1 MADITS
7 SLFPEVGNLF
17 QQRQLTNMQ
26 NAQTGAQGGWQNA
39 LLGSIGSA
47 GAQAGG
53 LLGKGIAGAFGMTS
67 PEEDEIKATKDIADR
82 LTQEGTNLQSYAGM
96 SKLAQELNQQGKYN
110 AANKAM
116 TAANILREKEQSS
129 ALSTAQLGKIVE
141 ENKNNADFKAALTQ
155 LGPNPTSEDIAN
167 VAIRFSSADKAVTVM
182 QGAAEK
188 QAARE
193 QAKTMQ
199 DERLAQTKQIASDK
213 LQSVE
218 EQKQLDREF
227 KTSFANLTASLK
239 SSNNDVQRELINTR
253 IDALKT
259 KMEDQKTTQLREEEK
274 ALVGFDTAMASL
286 DTIAAHP
293 GKGDVVGRIGG
304 ASVLAKI
311 PGTDAAGFVAHL
323 DTVRA
328 QTFLPQIAFLKGMGA
343 LSNEEGKQLRAS
355 VGALSTDMK
364 QTEFDTQVATIK
376 AALQAARDKL
386 VSSSKVLPKLPTAGA
401 AGAETPVPSS
411 APLTIDQRLA
421 KYNKGAK

>member
-53 LLGKGIAGAFGMTS
+53 LLGKGIAGAFGMTT
-67 PEEDEIKATKDIADR
+67 PEEDEIKATKEIADR

-96 SKLAQELNQQGKYN
+96 SRLAQELNQQGKYN

-129 ALSTAQLGKIVE
+129 ALSTAQLGKVVE
-141 ENKNNADFKAALTQ
+141 ENKNNEAFKVALAQ
-155 LGPNPTSEDIAN
+155 LGPDPTSEDIAN
-167 VAIRFSSADKAVTVM
+167 VAIRFSSPDKAVTVM
-182 QGAAEK
+182 QNAAEK

-239 SSNNDVQRELINTR
+239 SSNNDVQRELIKTR
-253 IDALKT
+253 IDALQT
-259 KMEDQKTTQLREEEK
+259 NMEDKKQAQLRQEQG
-274 ALVGFDTAMASL
+274 ALAGFDTAVASL
-286 DTIAAHP
+286 DAIAKHP
-293 GKGDVVGRIGG
+293 GKNDVVGKIGG
-304 ASVLAKI
+304 ASLLSKI
-311 PGTDAAGFVAHL
+311 PGTDAAGFVSQL
-323 DTVRA
+323 DTFKA
-328 QTFLPQIAFLKGMGA
+328 QAFLPQVASLKGMGA
-343 LSNEEGKQLRAS
+343 LSDAEGKKLTDA
-355 VGALSTDMK
+355 VGALNTNMK
-364 QTEFDTQVATIK
+364 QSEFDAQVNKIRAS
-376 AALQAARDKL
+376 LQAARDRL
-386 VSSSKVLPKLPTAGA
+386 TSSSKVLPTINSPETAPATSG
-401 AGAETPVPSS
+401 
-411 APLTIDQRLA
+411 APLTLEQRMA
-421 KYNKGAK
+421 KYKTGAQ